1 MEEKDLLNI
10 FQTEIY
16 SRIDTIEKL
25 LFRFKEELKNDIR
38 CNIVKSLY
46 LEFHS
51 IKGAAH
57 IADAYEIES
66 ISMVASNLLKSVQ
79 PNNITLISDNI
90 FILSRVNNTLKD
102 MLKVFL
108 KETNDKSPDFF
119 DLLKQIKRI
128 KEKL

>member
-25 LFRFKEELKNDIR
+25 LFRFKEELEIDIR
-38 CNIVKSLY
+38 CSIIKSLF

-57 IADAYEIES
+57 IAGAYEIES
-66 ISMVASNLLKSVQ
+66 ISMAASSLLKSVQ
-79 PNNITLISDNI
+79 PDNIALISDNL

-108 KETNDKSPDFF
+108 KVTDDKDPDFF
-119 DLLKQIKRI
+119 ELLKQIKRI
-128 KEKL
+128 KENL